1 MIEFWKNNLSQDQLK
16 KVKFIEYEEVIKN
29 YSNFKKSILDFCEID
44 IKKSINREKFYSN
57 TASMNQVRSE
67 ITDKSLKKEDFV
79 DYKDQF
85 ESDLQDQLIY
95 WKNKV

>member
-1 MIEFWKNNLSQDQLK
+1 
-16 KVKFIEYEEVIKN
+16 
-29 YSNFKKSILDFCEID
+29 
-44 IKKSINREKFYSN
+44 
-57 TASMNQVRSE
+57 MNQVRSE

-85 ESDLQDQLIY
+85 ESDLRDQLIY